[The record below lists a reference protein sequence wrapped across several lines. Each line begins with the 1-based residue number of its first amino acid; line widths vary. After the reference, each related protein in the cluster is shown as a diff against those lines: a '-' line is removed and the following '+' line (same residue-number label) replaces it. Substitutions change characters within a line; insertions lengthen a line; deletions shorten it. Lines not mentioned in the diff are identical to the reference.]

1 MAFDWLDSV
10 GFFTIDLG
18 LDRVREM
25 LDRLGSPER
34 NLRFIHVAGSN
45 GKGSVCT
52 FLENGLRACGFST
65 GFYSSPHLIRLAER
79 YRINGTI
86 VDDPSL
92 ESAAD
97 EVRPVVEAMR
107 GEGRGPTYFEIT
119 TALALVL
126 FSRKKVDF
134 VVWET
139 GLGGRLDATNVVLPV
154 LSVITGIS
162 LEHTEYLGSTLAAVA
177 AEKAGIIKPGVPVFC
192 GPLKPEALDVI
203 RKTAAERGSPL
214 TEVPACDADFRLVR
228 CPDGKVYQELLLE
241 GELVR
246 ISLPGAYQRNNAR
259 LAAAALARLSRDF
272 GFPLKTALDALER
285 AEWPARM
292 QFVREKK
299 LLIDGAHNPEG
310 AEALARSLR
319 ELYPGEKFH
328 FIAGC
333 FADKNAAEVLRFLAP
348 LARDFRFIEF
358 DGAGRAVC
366 SPERLSAL
374 LREAAPG
381 CPAERSPLEQA
392 LAELPKENL
401 TVLTGSLHMCGE
413 ALEIL
418 QRGSDSRRSS

>member
-18 LDRVREM
+18 LDRVREL

-292 QFVREKK
+292 QFVREKN

>member
-18 LDRVREM
+18 LDRVREL

-292 QFVREKK
+292 QFVREKN

-319 ELYPGEKFH
+319 ELYPGETFH

>member
-18 LDRVREM
+18 LDRVREL

-86 VDDPSL
+86 VDDPAL

-177 AEKAGIIKPGVPVFC
+177 AEKAGITEGSIFVTKSGRPVDRSNVLHEMKNLAEAAGVERGRIFPHNLRHLFAYTYYQTEKDIVHLADLL
-192 GPLKPEALDVI
+192 GHASVNTTRIYTMTRGREQAEQIGQLGLLWEYK
-203 RKTAAERGSPL
+203 KTA
-214 TEVPACDADFRLVR
+214 
-228 CPDGKVYQELLLE
+228 
-241 GELVR
+241 
-246 ISLPGAYQRNNAR
+246 
-259 LAAAALARLSRDF
+259 
-272 GFPLKTALDALER
+272 
-285 AEWPARM
+285 
-292 QFVREKK
+292 
-299 LLIDGAHNPEG
+299 
-310 AEALARSLR
+310 
-319 ELYPGEKFH
+319 
-328 FIAGC
+328 
-333 FADKNAAEVLRFLAP
+333 
-348 LARDFRFIEF
+348 
-358 DGAGRAVC
+358 
-366 SPERLSAL
+366 
-374 LREAAPG
+374 
-381 CPAERSPLEQA
+381 
-392 LAELPKENL
+392 
-401 TVLTGSLHMCGE
+401 
-413 ALEIL
+413 
-418 QRGSDSRRSS
+418 

>member
-292 QFVREKK
+292 QFVREKN

>member
-18 LDRVREM
+18 LDRVREL

-292 QFVREKK
+292 QFVREKN

-319 ELYPGEKFH
+319 ELHPGEKFH

>member
-18 LDRVREM
+18 LDRVREL

-126 FSRKKVDF
+126 FCRKKVDF

-292 QFVREKK
+292 QFVREKN

-319 ELYPGEKFH
+319 ELYPGETFH